1 MDFLGGALPN
11 VMFIIGILA
20 IGLGLGIELKL
31 VPLNKEI
38 DRTGRIGAMVVG
50 TILVASSMVI
60 YLNPSLTNRS
70 QATPTTAN
78 SALAPV
84 VATPVNSGQVVA
96 EAATALPSAVA
107 TPASLPT
114 EAPVATDV
122 PTVMPTAVPSAVP
135 SATPAPTAT
144 QIPTAVPPTQV
155 PTAVPPTQV
164 PSVTVPDVHDLSE
177 KEAQEILSSAGLQAS
192 KVKQCKG
199 PDQGDSKARKNRILC
214 QNPPAKAAVLRGT
227 TVEYVLR

>member
-1 MDFLGGALPN
+1 MGFLGGALPN
-11 VMFIIGILA
+11 VMFIIGMLA

-50 TILVASSMVI
+50 TVLVASSLFI
-60 YLNPSLTNRS
+60 YLNPSLTNPG
-70 QATPTTAN
+70 QVTPTTAN

-84 VATPVNSGQVVA
+84 VATPVNRAQVVT
-96 EAATALPSAVA
+96 ETATALPSAIA
-107 TPASLPT
+107 TPISLPT
-114 EAPVATDV
+114 ETPVPTDV
-122 PTVMPTAVPSAVP
+122 PTVIPSAVPSATPAPTATQVP

-155 PTAVPPTQV
+155 P
-164 PSVTVPDVHDLSE
+164 SVTVPDLHNLSE
-177 KEAQEILSSAGLQAS
+177 KEGQEMLTTAGLQAS
-192 KVKQCKG
+192 KVKECNG
-199 PDQGDSKARKNRILC
+199 EDQGDSKARKNRVLC
-214 QNPPAKAAVLRGT
+214 QNPPANAAVPHGT